1 MRPAP
6 GTGLSPRP
14 VPTFTRFHKMSQSD
28 MLSVLSLGEVPKPP
42 SFRHHELDPPLV
54 RGAGPGLGAD
64 AATRQPSPATGPSS
78 RLLQTGSWI
87 RSVEE
92 FASLK
97 QNAVILPVPGEG
109 TSRGHLDGGGGTDS
123 LHLISIR
130 FVSQR
135 ESRSAQ
141 KAHFALPK

>member
-1 MRPAP
+1 
-6 GTGLSPRP
+6 
-14 VPTFTRFHKMSQSD
+14 MSQSD
-28 MLSVLSLGEVPKPP
+28 TLSVLSSGEVPKPP

-123 LHLISIR
+123 LSPSDFDPIC
-130 FVSQR
+130 VPAR
-135 ESRSAQ
+135 EQKCPESPLRS
-141 KAHFALPK
+141 PKVMGF